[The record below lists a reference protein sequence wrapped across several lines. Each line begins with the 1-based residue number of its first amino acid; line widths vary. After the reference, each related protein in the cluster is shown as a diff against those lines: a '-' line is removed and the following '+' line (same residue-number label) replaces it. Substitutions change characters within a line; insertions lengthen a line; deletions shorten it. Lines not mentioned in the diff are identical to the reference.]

1 MNHMENHK
9 YDDII
14 SLPHHVSMKHPQMSR
29 SNRAAQFAPFAALTG
44 YEDAIKETAR
54 ITQERIEIDEYEKE
68 ELSRKIQWLRE
79 HNSEKIHV
87 SIRYFE
93 PDAQKSG
100 GRYQDINGKINKINE
115 YEHSISLKTGE
126 VIPIGDII
134 SLEIYEETK
143 CLE

>member
-1 MNHMENHK
+1 MENHK

-14 SLPHHVSMKHPQMSR
+14 SLPHHVSMKHSQMSR

-68 ELSRKIQWLRE
+68 ELNRKIQWIRE
-79 HNSEKIHV
+79 HHSEKIHV

-93 PDAQKSG
+93 PDVHKSG

-115 YEHSISLKTGE
+115 YEQSISLKTGE

-134 SLEIYEETK
+134 SLEIYEEPK